1 MLRALRSF
9 WLLCCCAGSVG
20 LPAHSAQAQGEAL
33 PPCHLRPL
41 QVENFK
47 PIWVD
52 IQRFCIERVLALPE
66 GEDDELALTAI
77 AFGAV
82 GDEEAWFAA
91 SPLAGEI
98 WRFTDQDG
106 DGLPDASSR
115 QVILRDLHRP
125 NALAWQGGALYVVAG
140 AEFLRWF
147 PDGRRETLV
156 DDLPTGA
163 GIWNGG
169 LAFDDRGTAYV
180 GSGAPCALC
189 TGDEVSAHPA
199 PRASILRIPPG
210 GSWEIYATGI
220 RQPAGLAWAQGSL
233 WATDTRPAH
242 QAEMLYRIQPGADYG
257 WPRCHLPEL
266 PCENT
271 APAALTLPANSVP
284 LALWHYQGAAFP
296 QLAGNLLLALAG
308 NPHLPVNHHGFA
320 LAAVSLSDLVSS
332 NPEAPLSLEYLVP
345 HPPGAEFKSREAIA
359 LLNTGIWPRRIFSAT
374 ADERGWIYFSLSG
387 GQIYVLRPP

>member
-1 MLRALRSF
+1 MLRALRIF
-9 WLLCCCAGSVG
+9 CLLCCCLGSPG
-20 LPAHSAQAQGEAL
+20 LPLLPARAQEEGL
-33 PPCHLRPL
+33 PPCHLRRL

-52 IQRFCIERVLALPE
+52 IQRFCIERVLAFPE
-66 GEDDELALTAI
+66 GEDDDLALTAI
-77 AFGAV
+77 AFGEGGAL
-82 GDEEAWFAA
+82 FAA
-91 SPLAGEI
+91 SPLVGEI

-125 NALAWQGGALYVVAG
+125 NALAWWDGALYVVAG

-147 PDGRRETLV
+147 PNGRRETLI

-169 LAFDDRGTAYV
+169 LAFDDQGRAYV

-189 TGDEVSAHPA
+189 TGNEVQAHPA
-199 PRASILRIPPG
+199 PRASILRILPDH
-210 GSWEIYATGI
+210 SWEIYATGI
-220 RQPAGLAWAQGSL
+220 RQPAGLAWAQGKL

-257 WPRCHLPEL
+257 WPGCSLPNL
-266 PCENT
+266 PCEAA
-271 APAALTLPANSVP
+271 APTALTLPANSVP
-284 LALWHYQGAAFP
+284 LALWHYQGTAFP
-296 QLAGNLLLALAG
+296 QLAGSLLLALAG
-308 NPHLPVNHHGFA
+308 NPNIPLSNHGFS
-320 LAAVSLSDLVSS
+320 LAAVTLSDL
-332 NPEAPLSLEYLVP
+332 EAPLALEYLVP
-345 HPPGAEFKSREAIA
+345 NPPGEGFKSREAIA
-359 LLNTGIWPRRIFSAT
+359 LLNTGIWPRQILSTT